1 MYTLI
6 GASYFRRFSDAC
18 WTGDDGS
25 FYIARSGMSFNNKRE
40 SHNAR
45 AIIEQECEAD
55 TSKGFVIYYDVIG
68 NSLTSHH
75 INDYSAT
82 SSSELGAIMMGL
94 PIIGV
99 ISHDLREGMSN
110 TWRRT

>member
-1 MYTLI
+1 
-6 GASYFRRFSDAC
+6 
-18 WTGDDGS
+18 
-25 FYIARSGMSFNNKRE
+25 MSFNNKRE

-45 AIIEQECEAD
+45 AIIEKECEAD
-55 TSKGFVIYYDVIG
+55 PSKCFVIYYDVIG

-75 INDYSAT
+75 SNDYSAM